1 LKRLGICLLNSFKL
15 LTLTPPFSPTVYAK
29 EPSSGSNSHGRAG
42 SGKTAVGMQ
51 VAQKLDWIFLDAD
64 NFHPP
69 ANIEKMK
76 HGIPLNDQDR
86 APWLQRLHDE
96 LQHQIAEGH
105 SVILACSAL
114 KETYRNVL
122 RNEVSP
128 PTFVYLDV
136 DPETIRDRLQH
147 RTAHFFPKELLE
159 SQFAALE
166 KPKDAVIVDARKP
179 LNAVVDQV
187 IHALG
192 VSAN

>member
-1 LKRLGICLLNSFKL
+1 MPNDHPRAVILMG
-15 LTLTPPFSPTVYAK
+15 V
-29 EPSSGSNSHGRAG
+29 AG

-51 VAQKLDWIFLDAD
+51 VARTLDWIFLDAD

-96 LQHQIAEGH
+96 LQRQIAEGH

-122 RNEVSP
+122 RDEVSP
-128 PTFVYLDV
+128 PKFVYLDV

-166 KPKDAVIVDARKP
+166 KPKDAIIVDARKP

-187 IHALG
+187 IRSLG
-192 VSAN
+192 ESASG

>member
-1 LKRLGICLLNSFKL
+1 MG
-15 LTLTPPFSPTVYAK
+15 V
-29 EPSSGSNSHGRAG
+29 AG

-51 VAQKLDWIFLDAD
+51 VAQKLSWIFLDAD

-86 APWLQRLHDE
+86 AAWLQRLHDE
-96 LQHQIAEGH
+96 LQDQMAEGH

-114 KETYRNVL
+114 KETYRKVL
-122 RNEVSP
+122 RDEVSP

-147 RTAHFFPKELLE
+147 RTAHFFPKELME

-166 KPKDAVIVDARKP
+166 KPKGAIIIDARKP
-179 LNAVVDQV
+179 LADVIDQV
-187 IHALG
+187 IRALTA
-192 VSAN
+192 SAK

>member
-1 LKRLGICLLNSFKL
+1 METNHPQAVVLMG
-15 LTLTPPFSPTVYAK
+15 V
-29 EPSSGSNSHGRAG
+29 AG

-76 HGIPLNDQDR
+76 HGIPLNDEDR

-96 LQHQIAEGH
+96 LQRQMAEGH

-114 KETYRNVL
+114 KETYRKVL
-122 RNEVSP
+122 RDEVSP

-136 DPETIRDRLQH
+136 DPETIRDRLQQ
-147 RTAHFFPKELLE
+147 RTAHFFPKELME
-159 SQFAALE
+159 SQFATLE
-166 KPKDAVIVDARKP
+166 KPKDAIIIDARKP
-179 LNAVVDQV
+179 LADVIDQV
-187 IHALG
+187 IHALKA
-192 VSAN
+192 SPK

>member
-1 LKRLGICLLNSFKL
+1 M
-15 LTLTPPFSPTVYAK
+15 PTNNPQAVVLM
-29 EPSSGSNSHGRAG
+29 GVAG

-64 NFHPP
+64 KFHPP

-96 LQHQIAEGH
+96 LQNQMAEGH

-114 KETYRNVL
+114 KESYRAVL
-122 RNEVSP
+122 RDEVSP

-147 RTAHFFPKELLE
+147 RTAHFFPKELME

-166 KPKDAVIVDARKP
+166 KPKDAVIIDARKP
-179 LNAVVDQV
+179 LADVVEHV
-187 IHALG
+187 IEALTG
-192 VSAN
+192 PVK

>member
-1 LKRLGICLLNSFKL
+1 MQKNHLRAVILMG
-15 LTLTPPFSPTVYAK
+15 V
-29 EPSSGSNSHGRAG
+29 AG

-51 VAQKLDWIFLDAD
+51 VAQKLNWIFLDAD

-76 HGIPLNDQDR
+76 HGIPLNDEDR

-96 LQHQIAEGH
+96 LQHQMAEGH

-114 KETYRNVL
+114 KESYRKVL
-122 RNEVSP
+122 RDEVSP

-136 DPETIRDRLQH
+136 DLQTIRDRLQH
-147 RTAHFFPKELLE
+147 RTAHFFPKELME

-166 KPKDAVIVDARKP
+166 KPKDAIVVDARKP
-179 LNAVVDQV
+179 LDEVVDQV
-187 IHALG
+187 IQRLG
-192 VSAN
+192 LSPN

>member
-1 LKRLGICLLNSFKL
+1 MG
-15 LTLTPPFSPTVYAK
+15 V
-29 EPSSGSNSHGRAG
+29 AG

-96 LQHQIAEGH
+96 LQHQMSEGR

-114 KETYRNVL
+114 KESYRSVL
-122 RNEVSP
+122 RDEVSP

-136 DPETIRDRLQH
+136 DPQTIRDRLQH
-147 RTAHFFPKELLE
+147 RTAHFFPKELME

-166 KPKDAVIVDARKP
+166 KPKDAIIIDARKP
-179 LNAVVDQV
+179 LADVVSHV
-187 IHALG
+187 IEAL
-192 VSAN
+192 ARPAK

>member
-1 LKRLGICLLNSFKL
+1 MQKNHPQSVVLMG
-15 LTLTPPFSPTVYAK
+15 V
-29 EPSSGSNSHGRAG
+29 AG

-51 VAQKLDWIFLDAD
+51 VARKLDWIFLDAD
-64 NFHPP
+64 DFHPP

-96 LQHQIAEGH
+96 LQHQMADRH

-114 KETYRNVL
+114 KESYRDVL
-122 RNEVSP
+122 RDEVSP

-136 DPETIRDRLQH
+136 DLETILDRLQH
-147 RTAHFFPKELLE
+147 RSAHFFPKELME

-166 KPKDAVIVDARKP
+166 KPKDAIIIDARKP
-179 LNAVVDQV
+179 LEAVVDDV
-187 IHALG
+187 LLALEEPP
-192 VSAN
+192 N

>member
-1 LKRLGICLLNSFKL
+1 METNHPQAVVLMG
-15 LTLTPPFSPTVYAK
+15 V
-29 EPSSGSNSHGRAG
+29 AG

-96 LQHQIAEGH
+96 LQHQMAEGL

-114 KETYRNVL
+114 KESYRNVL
-122 RNEVSP
+122 RDEESP
-128 PTFVYLDV
+128 PKFVYLDV

-147 RTAHFFPKELLE
+147 RSAHFFPKELMD

-166 KPKDAVIVDARKP
+166 RPKDAIIIDARKP
-179 LNAVVDQV
+179 LEVVVDQV
-187 IHALG
+187 IDTLTA
-192 VSAN
+192 SPN

>member
-1 LKRLGICLLNSFKL
+1 MG
-15 LTLTPPFSPTVYAK
+15 V
-29 EPSSGSNSHGRAG
+29 AG

-76 HGIPLNDQDR
+76 HGIPLNDEDR
-86 APWLQRLHDE
+86 APWLKRLHDE
-96 LQHQIAEGH
+96 LQNQMAEGH

-114 KETYRNVL
+114 KESYRSVL
-122 RNEVSP
+122 RDEVTP

-136 DPETIRDRLQH
+136 DPQTIRDRLQH
-147 RTAHFFPKELLE
+147 RTAHFFPKELME

-166 KPKDAVIVDARKP
+166 KPKGAIIIDARKP
-179 LNAVVDQV
+179 LQEV
-187 IHALG
+187 IEHVIEALAG
-192 VSAN
+192 SVK